1 MRKLST
7 GEDTYIK
14 AVIEAMISKEVEEM
28 IVKRWDAKGWLQEL
42 SHDAKLAKARRYIK
56 HVVMYEQFNIS
67 DLAA

>member
-1 MRKLST
+1 
-7 GEDTYIK
+7 
-14 AVIEAMISKEVEEM
+14 VIEAMISKEVEEM